1 MNIHASSV
9 CIKNKGILIL
19 GSSGSGKSDLC
30 LRLIAEFGAVLV
42 ADDRV
47 DLQVSGNNVK
57 ASAPKNLKNLLEV
70 RGIGLIKIKAKKDTK
85 ISAVFELTSSKTER
99 MPEDTTYN
107 LCGIQKPL
115 YRINPF
121 EPSAPAKVLA
131 ALRLL

>member
-1 MNIHASSV
+1 MNIHASCV

-30 LRLIAEFGAVLV
+30 LRLIAEFGAMLV

-47 DLQVSGNNVK
+47 ELQVSGNCVK
-57 ASAPKNLKNLLEV
+57 AKAPQNLKNLLEV
-70 RGIGLIKIKAKKDTK
+70 RGIGIIKLKAKRTTK
-85 ISAVFELTSSKTER
+85 ISAVFELTTSKTER
-99 MPEDTTYN
+99 MPDDMTYN

-115 YRINPF
+115 YKINPF